1 MASVRHCASA
11 VSEKD
16 GDRERERNPRIN
28 ERKSKRVKRYLPVL
42 RWCFVCKGMRANDGK
57 RESVKEIEN
66 IFSPVESQIHLSV
79 SLFRERSRNGRSPNS
94 GMRER
99 VTMFYLCL

>member
-1 MASVRHCASA
+1 MRKIDTVR
-11 VSEKD
+11 ERERE
-16 GDRERERNPRIN
+16 RERERNPRIN
-28 ERKSKRVKRYLPVL
+28 ERKSKRVKRCLPLL
-42 RWCFVCKGMRANDGK
+42 RWSFVCKGMRTNDGR

-99 VTMFYLCL
+99 VTMFYLFL